1 MELKF
6 LLTSIP
12 FLGVLLFKYN
22 RLYEYYKRRVEI
34 NDGLSLTERDEMIQQ
49 YVGWTLIV
57 GSIFVVV
64 AYSVGVRCLPF
75 VNLFTIFITEVI
87 FDVGIG

>member
-1 MELKF
+1 MGMELKF

-22 RLYEYYKRRVEI
+22 RLCKYYKWRAEI
-34 NDGLSLTERDEMIQQ
+34 NDGLSLTERDEMIQR

-57 GSIFVVV
+57 GVIFVVT
-64 AYSVGVRCLPF
+64 AYVSGVR
-75 VNLFTIFITEVI
+75 
-87 FDVGIG
+87 